1 MKNSTTKVKK
11 ISSNTYAVQLS
22 AHKVPLFVE
31 DRRRSEDFIVYG
43 ADQDDS
49 YWFNRYPDYL
59 LQLFNR
65 SAKHGAIVSGKAKYI
80 DGAGFQKQVEG
91 FQDAEMLRLFQWL
104 DTINPSYDANELKK
118 RIALDL
124 EIFGGFY
131 LKVVM
136 KRDKTGI
143 ASIYHTDWSS
153 YRMKKGLKSFVYCES
168 WDNNLIA
175 NPKLDTS
182 YKEYPAFKEGD
193 YENPFQ
199 IFCYR
204 QYRPGL
210 KSYPLPE
217 YVSGCADIET
227 SVEIS
232 NYDLNNVKNGF
243 WGGKHISYNN
253 GVPEEPIQAEI
264 QKKLKKQYTGTDNAN
279 KFLISFSND
288 KEHAPTFDD
297 ITSNNSDK
305 VFESTEPRISEGI
318 FVAHKV
324 TSPMLFG
331 IKTEGQ
337 LGGSQEIM
345 EAWTLFQNNYIAYR
359 QTELEKVFNY
369 FAELMTLPQAVKIQP
384 LKYPIIWT
392 ENVLKDVMTK
402 DEIRE
407 IAGMKALT
415 VDSTTATEGD
425 GKTVPAVTPSKEVVT
440 AVNENL
446 KNLTAKQ
453 HQQLSRLLREY
464 SKGKWTEMQIKALL
478 KSSFGLTD
486 SDVLTMIG
494 EVNQDETELMKFY
507 VEKDNHL
514 LELFSQFGIPREK
527 VSLIARRFKF
537 SDEDQQGY
545 FYGANLLS
553 KDEVKVL
560 NIIKEK
566 KGVKIPEIVAA
577 VGLENSEV
585 VDIIQGLK
593 DSEFVTE
600 TTKNKVLTI
609 TSKGSDIIT
618 NSPKSVSI
626 KTMYS
631 YQVRPNMGE
640 TLIEGSRE
648 FCVKMISLNR
658 LYSRADIQKISLM
671 EGYDV
676 FEFTG
681 GFYTKKGG
689 VRGEDTTPYCRHK
702 WAKELVYVND

>member
-1 MKNSTTKVKK
+1 MTSKVKK
-11 ISSNTYAVQLS
+11 ISSNTYSVQLA
-22 AHKVPLFVE
+22 AHKVPVFVE
-31 DRRRSEDFIVYG
+31 DTTRGQDFIVYG
-43 ADQDDS
+43 ADMDDY
-49 YWFNRYPDYL
+49 YWYNRYPDYL
-59 LQLFNR
+59 MQLFNR

-80 DGAGFQKQVEG
+80 DGAGFMKQVEG
-91 FQDAEMLRLFQWL
+91 FQEAEMLRLFQWL
-104 DTINPSYDANELKK
+104 DTINPSYDADELKK

-136 KRDKTGI
+136 KRDKSGI
-143 ASIYHTDWSS
+143 ASIYHADWSN
-153 YRMKKGLKSFVYCES
+153 YRMKKGMKVFVYCDS
-168 WDNNLIA
+168 WDNNMIA
-175 NPKLDTS
+175 NPKLNET
-182 YKEYPAFKEGD
+182 YKEYPAFQAGD
-193 YENPFQ
+193 YENPVQ

-217 YVSGCADIET
+217 YVSGCADIES

-232 NYDLNNVKNGF
+232 NYDLNNIKNGF

-253 GVPEEPIQAEI
+253 GVPEEPVQAEI
-264 QKKLKKQYTGTDNAN
+264 QRKLKKQYTGTDNAN
-279 KFLISFSND
+279 KFLISFSNSKD
-288 KEHAPTFDD
+288 NAPTFDD
-297 ITSNNSDK
+297 ITATNSDK
-305 VFESTEPRISEGI
+305 VFESTEPRVSEGI

-337 LGGSQEIM
+337 LGGNNEMM
-345 EAWTLFQNNYIAYR
+345 EAWTIFQANYVSYR
-359 QTELEKVFNY
+359 QKEIEKVFNY

-392 ENVLKDVMTK
+392 EAVLKEVMTP

-407 IAGMKALT
+407 VAGLSKLAPTVAPAEVPLNPDGTPVKAVL
-415 VDSTTATEGD
+415 
-425 GKTVPAVTPSKEVVT
+425 
-440 AVNENL
+440 VNENL

-453 HQQLSRLLREY
+453 HQQLARLLREY
-464 SKGKWTEMQIKALL
+464 SRGKWTEGQIKALL
-478 KSSFGLTD
+478 KSSFGLND
-486 SDVLTMIG
+486 ADVLSMIG
-494 EVNQDETELMKFY
+494 EVNQDSTELMKFY
-507 VEKDNHL
+507 VEKDNRL
-514 LELFSQFGIPREK
+514 LELFAQYGIPQER

-537 SDEDQQGY
+537 SDEDQEGY

-553 KDEVKVL
+553 KEEVKVL
-560 NIIKEK
+560 NILKESPTL
-566 KGVKIPEIVAA
+566 KIGEIAA
-577 VGLENSEV
+577 AAGLENSAV
-585 VDIIQGLK
+585 VDILQGLK
-593 DSEFVTE
+593 DSSFLKE
-600 TTKNKVLTI
+600 TTKNKSSALVI
-609 TSKGSDIIT
+609 TSKGSDILI
-618 NSPKSVSI
+618 NSPKTVSI

-640 TLIEGSRE
+640 TLIEGSRD
-648 FCVKMISLNR
+648 FCRKLISLKR
-658 LYSRADIQKISLM
+658 IYSRADIQKISLI

-681 GFYTKKGG
+681 GWYTKKGG